1 MAPPSPETSLE
12 KRRWLVISICLHIV
26 VIPRVRGII
35 AERINSV
42 YDRKRRTDHIH
53 TQTKSKYL
61 KKIFKGAWKNLN
73 YESINGNDP
82 KYPERFDYRVQ
93 NAVSFAKLLVQPFMA
108 KFIGFDDSFDASA
121 ALAVLFYEG
130 LFKPNVAKS
139 AKEVNKCVRTECA
152 HPNFTKW
159 TQEHYSDCFGLLKE
173 LVSQI
178 SVEFPYWTDK
188 EQILRRLQW
197 WEKYGMLG

>member
-1 MAPPSPETSLE
+1 MAPSSAETSLD

-26 VIPRVRGII
+26 VIPRIRGII
-35 AERINSV
+35 AKKIKSL
-42 YDRKRRTDHIH
+42 YDLKRRTHHIH

-61 KKIFKGAWKNLN
+61 DELYEGARKDLN
-73 YESINGNDP
+73 YGSINGNDP
-82 KYPERFDYRVQ
+82 KHPESFDYRVQ

-121 ALAVLFYEG
+121 ALAVLSYRG
-130 LFKPNVAKS
+130 LFKANVAKS
-139 AKEVNKCVRTECA
+139 AKKVNDCVRTECA
-152 HPNFTKW
+152 HPNFTNW
-159 TQEHYSDCFGLLKE
+159 TQEHYSDCFWLLKE

-178 SVEFPYWTDK
+178 SLQFPYWTDK
-188 EQILRRLQW
+188 EQILPRLQW